1 MRTVNST
8 KRFRT
13 RKRGHQR
20 ENDVVSRGTGTGT
33 GTASPQV
40 ATDVGTVW
48 NVKWITRPPQGNNA
62 FLVASNVWHLSR
74 RYLRV
79 IIFEIS
85 VSSRAFALHRAVFSV
100 YPGRVAPSYHA
111 KFPSYHRSLSYIHK
125 RADQASRKNFLS
137 RFMNGFR
144 RCDFRSS
151 KKLVSLFFL
160 SYKLSFF
167 NLIVKFFS
175 LDANQDTVVKN

>member
-1 MRTVNST
+1 MLNLYDCIYFRNILQQYKSIELPSKSRETVGDSETMRTVNST

-33 GTASPQV
+33 GTASPRV

-48 NVKWITRPPQGNNA
+48 NVKWITRAPQGNNA
-62 FLVASNVWHLSR
+62 FLVASNVWHLGR

-111 KFPSYHRSLSYIHK
+111 KFPSYHRSLSYIHR
-125 RADQASRKNFLS
+125 RADRPS
-137 RFMNGFR
+137 
-144 RCDFRSS
+144 
-151 KKLVSLFFL
+151 V
-160 SYKLSFF
+160 
-167 NLIVKFFS
+167 
-175 LDANQDTVVKN
+175 